1 VSHAALFPVAGLHL
15 VSDVIQSFSRAASV
29 VVWPLGKIQ
38 LFAALVELADKP
50 PGHGGR
56 HGCTTAKLR
65 LKKLIKT
72 IKYLD
77 NGTAGCI
84 MGANQSEK

>member
-50 PGHGGR
+50 PGHGATWMY
-56 HGCTTAKLR
+56 HGQTAI
-65 LKKLIKT
+65 KKV
-72 IKYLD
+72 
-77 NGTAGCI
+77 
-84 MGANQSEK
+84 NQNNKIS